1 VRHSLHWLAALISL
15 ACTEGARD
23 TATADTAA
31 LHGDSLSTDTTPV
44 LATGDSLPRGD
55 SLLASADSA
64 SSAITAVVIVAAD
77 SAAGDS
83 LYRRK
88 GRCLACHGPD
98 ARGIANLGA
107 NLRDAEWLHGNG
119 SVTGIAE
126 VIAGGV
132 ARPKQAQIRMPAF
145 ASQLSS
151 DEIQQLAMYVYAISH
166 APATAGTTTSDA
178 MTRDSARRVKPD
190 ST

>member
-1 VRHSLHWLAALISL
+1 MSRRLHLLAAFALL

-31 LHGDSLSTDTTPV
+31 LHVDSSGLDTTPRI
-44 LATGDSLPRGD
+44 ARADSITGRDSLAKPSD
-55 SLLASADSA
+55 STGATLASF
-64 SSAITAVVIVAAD
+64 VVVAAD
-77 SAAGDS
+77 SAAGES

-88 GRCLACHGPD
+88 GRCLTCHGAD

-107 NLRDAEWLHGNG
+107 NLRDAEWLHGDG
-119 SVTGIAE
+119 SVAGIAE
-126 VIAGGV
+126 TIAGGV
-132 ARPKQAQIRMPAF
+132 ARPKQGQIRMPAF

-151 DEIQQLAMYVYAISH
+151 DEIQQLATYVYAISH
-166 APATAGTTTSDA
+166 VSATPTTTSDLMA
-178 MTRDSARRVKPD
+178 RDSVPPVRPD

>member
-1 VRHSLHWLAALISL
+1 VRHTLHLLAALL
-15 ACTEGARD
+15 ALGCTEGARD

-31 LHGDSLSTDTTPV
+31 LHGDSLPTDTST
-44 LATGDSLPRGD
+44 LATRDSLSPAD
-55 SLLASADSA
+55 SLRAPVDSA
-64 SSAITAVVIVAAD
+64 SSAHTSFVVVAAD

-88 GRCLACHGPD
+88 GRCLTCHGPD
-98 ARGIANLGA
+98 AGGIANLGA
-107 NLRDAEWLHGNG
+107 NLRDAEWLHGDG
-119 SVTGIAE
+119 SVAGIAE

-151 DEIQQLAMYVYAISH
+151 DEIQQLATYVYAISH
-166 APATAGTTTSDA
+166 VTAPAQTTTSDA
-178 MTRDSARRVKPD
+178 MARDSTPPVSPD
-190 ST
+190 SI